1 VVIKKLPAERLS
13 GESESYD
20 HVLLTLVVVNIVIA
34 TILLLLF
41 LLFLLLHI
49 HLRLHLHLHLHLHW
63 IPSPIIRLCGS
74 WTLARESTGL
84 SGEHRGKGF
93 TKQNV
98 PAYVCVYVHIL
109 ARSTT
114 QSELHRQRPPPHVP
128 TLSRYPRAHLIQ

>member
-49 HLRLHLHLHLHLHW
+49 HLRLRLRLHLHLHW